1 MVSRRRRYIALTYVV
16 IMFIMQQMSESV
28 DKSHLIRPDREAK
41 RAERRAK
48 RELAI
53 KAERTAIVSKTLKI
67 SRNCGVIAMSGVQT
81 KDFLT
86 GISDNVGNDRV
97 LVLPAQGNI
106 QGQPPAGE
114 NVQGQYTEFEHAREM
129 SELLSLFWRKH
140 NKEGLII
147 FEGTKF
153 SGDVGSGTEWVADR
167 VTDILMRQ
175 NKRKK
180 EPSLGEQIDPMII
193 LLGHGVPEDLQTAT
207 TYRDHEHTGVVD
219 HLSMTF
225 ALCADGELTKLT
237 TVLDPILLYEDPP
250 VAPGEQL
257 TLDT

>member
-1 MVSRRRRYIALTYVV
+1 
-16 IMFIMQQMSESV
+16 MSESI

-53 KAERTAIVSKTLKI
+53 KAERTVIVSKALRT
-67 SRNCGVIAMSGVQT
+67 SRNCGVIAMRGVGT

-86 GISDNVGNDRV
+86 GISDNIGEDRV

-114 NVQGQYTEFEHAREM
+114 NVEGQYTEFEHAREM

-147 FEGTKF
+147 FEGAKF
-153 SGDVGSGTEWVADR
+153 SGDVGPGTKWVADR
-167 VTDILMRQ
+167 VSGILLRQ
-175 NKRKK
+175 NNRNAK
-180 EPSLGEQIDPMII
+180 PSLGEQIDPMVIV
-193 LLGHGVPEDLQTAT
+193 LGHGVPEDLPTAT
-207 TYRDHEHTGVVD
+207 TYKVDEQPGVLE
-219 HLSMTF
+219 HLSMRF

-250 VAPGEQL
+250 GIPGEQL